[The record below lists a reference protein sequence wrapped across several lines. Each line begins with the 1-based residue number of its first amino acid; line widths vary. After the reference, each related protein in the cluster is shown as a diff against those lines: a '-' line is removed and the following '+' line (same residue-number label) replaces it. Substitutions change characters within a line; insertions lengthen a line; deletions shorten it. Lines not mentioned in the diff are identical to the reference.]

1 MTRQRN
7 KSIFITVALVAA
19 SVFCG
24 CLSTKINYDKI
35 PLATGDEP
43 YILASGD
50 YMDNKGF
57 LHVGQTN
64 VWALSQKDVYDYVR
78 WLRDHKRSVPRGL
91 E

>member
-1 MTRQRN
+1 MAKRVN
-7 KSIFITVALVAA
+7 KLRFATVALVAA
-19 SVFCG
+19 TIFCG
-24 CLSTKINYDKI
+24 CLSTEINYDKI

-43 YILASGD
+43 YILANGD

-64 VWALSQKDVYDYVR
+64 VWALSQSDVYDYVR
-78 WLRDHKRSVPRGL
+78 WLRDHKRSTTRGL